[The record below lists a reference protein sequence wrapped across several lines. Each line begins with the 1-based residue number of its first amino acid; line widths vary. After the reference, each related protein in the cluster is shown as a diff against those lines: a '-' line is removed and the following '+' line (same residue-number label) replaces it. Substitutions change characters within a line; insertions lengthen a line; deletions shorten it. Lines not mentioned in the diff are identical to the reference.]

1 MRNSQVPGG
10 WSNICCGSPTMS
22 NESWPELVEPHLPC
36 LNHRERTAMGTGEII
51 VCEFHSGVSQTPGL
65 ILRAP
70 SGIVMSSMVSAR

>member
-1 MRNSQVPGG
+1 
-10 WSNICCGSPTMS
+10 MS
-22 NESWPELVEPHLPC
+22 NELKGTSWPELVEPHLPC
-36 LNHRERTAMGTGEII
+36 LNHRERTAMGPGEII